1 MTKDDFDEDNS
12 VEWITKQAKT
22 ISQLSEIAKALEKD
36 RWIIRE
42 IDIKEKVV
50 LASKKKGILND

>member
-1 MTKDDFDEDNS
+1 MTKDDFDEDSS

-36 RWIIRE
+36 RWTIRE

>member
-1 MTKDDFDEDNS
+1 MTKDDFDEDSS

>member
-36 RWIIRE
+36 RWTIRE

>member
-22 ISQLSEIAKALEKD
+22 IPQLSEIAKALEKD
-36 RWIIRE
+36 RWTIRE